1 MIHSANVSKQVDNVP
16 GIMLSTGDKNKD
28 PFFIQL
34 ILMDCLLFVV
44 SAFKIN
50 PVYGKIDM

>member
-1 MIHSANVSKQVDNVP
+1 MIHSANVSKQVDYVP

-28 PFFIQL
+28 SFFIQL

-50 PVYGKIDM
+50 PIYGKIDM